1 MRPSRSSSRIP
12 AYSCLATK
20 SCLTWVRDTSQ
31 RWFIAQRPPN
41 GGLAVAS
48 ELPSWCEDAAAFV
61 KYHRTMLESEH
72 VSARLHRWIDLT
84 FGYLL
89 AGQAAIDAL
98 NVPLV
103 RRWRFASLRNPRCC
117 FVNVVPT

>member
-1 MRPSRSSSRIP
+1 
-12 AYSCLATK
+12 
-20 SCLTWVRDTSQ
+20 
-31 RWFIAQRPPN
+31 
-41 GGLAVAS
+41 
-48 ELPSWCEDAAAFV
+48 V

-72 VSARLHRWIDLT
+72 VSARLHHWIDLT

-117 FVNVVPT
+117 FVNVGPT